1 MSTQSSSLHATSTPS
16 SPVSPTDPVDPND
29 PELKILRQIRGS
41 FLAILRMVESMRSDL
56 SLLGERF
63 DRLYENSERAR
74 GLVKEKI
81 RREREGRE
89 REEREKE
96 SEKKREKKRKAPST

>member
-1 MSTQSSSLHATSTPS
+1 
-16 SPVSPTDPVDPND
+16 
-29 PELKILRQIRGS
+29 
-41 FLAILRMVESMRSDL
+41 MVESMRSDL

-89 REEREKE
+89 REEREEREKE
-96 SEKKREKKRKAPST
+96 REKKRKAPST